1 LYNIVK
7 AIPSI
12 NQYIPD
18 YPKSMQPDRNFL
30 CTIIN
35 SARPGLMKKLI
46 LDLKK
51 LKFKKK
57 QEKLKRVIHVSEEWS
72 KLLKDFKPSRELKK
86 RKRTSMFGKLSE
98 SRLKD
103 KRPRK
108 KAFAVNFKIKISKNR
123 ENQID

>member
-1 LYNIVK
+1 MYTTVK

-12 NQYIPD
+12 NQYLPD
-18 YPKSMQPDRNFL
+18 YSKTMKPDRNFL

-57 QEKLKRVIHVSEEWS
+57 EEKLKRVIHVSEEWS
-72 KLLKDFKPSRELKK
+72 KLLK
-86 RKRTSMFGKLSE
+86 
-98 SRLKD
+98 
-103 KRPRK
+103 
-108 KAFAVNFKIKISKNR
+108 
-123 ENQID
+123 